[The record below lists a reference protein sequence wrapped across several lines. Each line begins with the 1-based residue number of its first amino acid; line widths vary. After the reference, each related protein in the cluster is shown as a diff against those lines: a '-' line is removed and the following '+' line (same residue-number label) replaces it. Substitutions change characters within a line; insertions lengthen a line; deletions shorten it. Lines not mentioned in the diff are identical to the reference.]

1 MKYCAAAILF
11 SALASAKKCTELTIP
26 IEASARNGVF
36 TITTPANDV
45 DVTNFILDLTQQG
58 ANYTQ
63 SVLSGV
69 GNRPDRPLL
78 LS

>member
-1 MKYCAAAILF
+1 MKYSVAAALF

-36 TITTPANDV
+36 KIATPATDI

-58 ANYTQ
+58 ANYTE
-63 SVLSGV
+63 SILSGV
-69 GNRPDRPLL
+69 GR
-78 LS
+78 